1 MSKKL
6 HLISLGCTKNLVD
19 SEVMLGKLAE
29 YEHIDDITEADVVIV
44 NTCGF
49 IEAAKKESIQTI
61 LEAIENKKK
70 DSIIVASGCLTQRY
84 AKELQKEIPELDIIT
99 GVGDYDKI
107 DSMIERTKR
116 GEKILSVSSE
126 VFLASGNNRR
136 VISGSRI
143 HAYIKLSEG
152 CNQKCSFCAIPS
164 FKGKLHSRT
173 LESTLKEVSNLS
185 KMGFRDFTFISQ
197 DSSSYLRDLGIK
209 DGLVDLIDGVEGLV
223 QSGLEIRSCRI
234 LYLYPSTTSKKL
246 IQKIIDSKVFHNY
259 FDMPLQHVSKNVLSK
274 MARSGDFIELLR
286 MMKSAK
292 NSFLRTSFILGHPGE
307 SEENF
312 RELCSF
318 VDNFHFDRI
327 NFFAFSSEEG
337 TKSAMMEQIPQKI
350 VNARLKEINK
360 IFLKQY
366 KDSLKSLVGEE
377 IVAIVEGESSEHEF
391 FYSARDVRYAPQVD
405 GEILIN
411 DSLIKS
417 IEAGFYKV
425 KLTEIAGENLIG
437 CIIDRA

>member
-19 SEVMLGKLAE
+19 SEVMLGKLEE
-29 YEHIDDITEADVVIV
+29 YEHTDDITEADVVIV

-107 DSMIERTKR
+107 DSMIERRKS
-116 GEKILSVSSE
+116 GEKIVSVNSD
-126 VFLASGNNRR
+126 VFLASENNKR
-136 VISGSRI
+136 VISGSMI

-152 CNQKCSFCAIPS
+152 CNQKCSFCAIPI

-197 DSSSYLRDLGIK
+197 DSSSYLRDIGIK
-209 DGLVDLIDGVEGLV
+209 DGLIELIDGVEELV
-223 QSGLEIRSCRI
+223 KSGAEIRSCRI
-234 LYLYPSTTSKKL
+234 LYLYPSTTSKRL
-246 IQKIIDSKVFHNY
+246 IQRIIDSKIFHNY
-259 FDMPLQHVSKNVLSK
+259 FDMPLQHVSKKVLSK
-274 MARSGDFIELLR
+274 MGRSGAFIELLK
-286 MMKSAK
+286 MMRNAK
-292 NSFLRTSFILGHPGE
+292 DSFLRTSFILGHPGE
-307 SEENF
+307 SEEEF
-312 RELCSF
+312 IELCNF
-318 VDNFHFDRI
+318 VNKFYFDRI
-327 NFFAFSSEEG
+327 NFFAFSNEDG
-337 TKSAMMEQIPQKI
+337 TKSATMEQIPQKI
-350 VNARLKEINK
+350 VNARLKKINNF
-360 IFLKQY
+360 FLTQY
-366 KDSLKSLVGEE
+366 KDSLKSLVGKE
-377 IVAIVEGESSEHEF
+377 IIAIVEGKSSEHEF
-391 FYSARDVRYAPQVD
+391 FYSARDVRHAPQID

-411 DSLIKS
+411 DSLIKP

-425 KLTEIAGENLIG
+425 KLTEIAGESLIG
-437 CIIDRA
+437 CIVDRA